1 LHCEIRG
8 NLVCSLNKMEIKYHK
23 QLAESGKWFELSIL
37 EQMGNIGSEVG
48 RAAKWQG
55 KDERNFR
62 GAVERAL
69 ELFDLTLEDPR
80 WRGMGRW
87 REIATVRMLFCRAV
101 EGDNE
106 YKTSLNDL
114 DKYFLQ
120 FAFAARKNI

>member
-1 LHCEIRG
+1 MTKEELQEITKK
-8 NLVCSLNKMEIKYHK
+8 LNIRFHK
-23 QLAESGKWFELSIL
+23 ETAESGRWFELSIL

-55 KDERNFR
+55 KDERNFQ
-62 GAVERAL
+62 GAVNRAL

-80 WRGMGRW
+80 WKKQKRLFEISRA
-87 REIATVRMLFCRAV
+87 RELFCRAV

-106 YKTSLNDL
+106 YKTTLDDL

-120 FAFAARKNI
+120 FAFAAQSRLI